1 MSGFHQQLMQQE
13 LDGAKE
19 AAASYEKQV
28 KRLLA
33 ENATLRDGTG
43 LAGEL
48 RTARD
53 QLTAALDAKQKMA
66 AELGE
71 RLRREAANAK
81 ALCGALRDAEGEI
94 EAREAAAEARQIE
107 KAAVAARRQHG
118 VRLVTLGA
126 ALPSAHDTS
135 ALVHAFATWSS
146 AACFAE
152 VGSICADV
160 RAKVAMLGDQTSA
173 LAAVADELILD
184 ESGGGLAARQL
195 AVLHDNWRDVLT
207 AELRAAEAS
216 AAQKEAQL
224 GPLSRRLQR
233 REDDLVLMIERFEK
247 LQATRPRTSPPTSPH
262 LTTLIPTTHLTSHPM
277 SLTPQ
282 AEHTELTERT
292 ATAAEGSS
300 LHAVRLQADL
310 DAVRATR
317 EEEATAVAEA
327 QRERDRLREVVG
339 VREQQLALM
348 VSRLERAQEEL
359 GRRGTHAS
367 AEVSTLQT
375 TVARRE
381 AQLVAL
387 VKELYV
393 LAAAEKTPG
402 RIDHASRSRL
412 FKQSADVYESLGA
425 AAFGGGDGDDGAPEN
440 ESGQLPP

>member
-1 MSGFHQQLMQQE
+1 MGRVSGKEPIAHAPRLTPLLPLQVAGLRMSGFHQQLMQQE

-207 AELRAAEAS
+207 AELRAAEAA

-247 LQATRPRTSPPTSPH
+247 LQARCCAPTSARH
-262 LTTLIPTTHLTSHPM
+262 PT
-277 SLTPQ
+277 LTP
-282 AEHTELTERT
+282 HTVNSPHVPPRRRSTP
-292 ATAAEGSS
+292 SS
-300 LHAVRLQADL
+300 P
-310 DAVRATR
+310 
-317 EEEATAVAEA
+317 
-327 QRERDRLREVVG
+327 
-339 VREQQLALM
+339 
-348 VSRLERAQEEL
+348 
-359 GRRGTHAS
+359 S
-367 AEVSTLQT
+367 APPPPPR
-375 TVARRE
+375 ARRS
-381 AQLVAL
+381 
-387 VKELYV
+387 
-393 LAAAEKTPG
+393 T
-402 RIDHASRSRL
+402 R
-412 FKQSADVYESLGA
+412 
-425 AAFGGGDGDDGAPEN
+425 
-440 ESGQLPP
+440 

>member
-207 AELRAAEAS
+207 AELRAAEAA

-262 LTTLIPTTHLTSHPM
+262 LTTLIPITHLTSHPM

-327 QRERDRLREVVG
+327 QRERERLREVGG

-425 AAFGGGDGDDGAPEN
+425 AAFGGGDDDGAPEN

>member
-207 AELRAAEAS
+207 AELRAAEAA

-247 LQATRPRTSPPTSPH
+247 LQARVVSRHLHGSPH
-262 LTTLIPTTHLTSHPM
+262 LTHPTPASLASQLVVAHRLSTIAAAQQIVVLDGGRLVERGSHAELLEIGGLYA
-277 SLTPQ
+277 SLWAAQQDAAARAATPP
-282 AEHTELTERT
+282 R
-292 ATAAEGSS
+292 S
-300 LHAVRLQADL
+300 
-310 DAVRATR
+310 
-317 EEEATAVAEA
+317 
-327 QRERDRLREVVG
+327 
-339 VREQQLALM
+339 
-348 VSRLERAQEEL
+348 
-359 GRRGTHAS
+359 AS
-367 AEVSTLQT
+367 ANSIVDG
-375 TVARRE
+375 
-381 AQLVAL
+381 
-387 VKELYV
+387 
-393 LAAAEKTPG
+393 TPS
-402 RIDHASRSRL
+402 D
-412 FKQSADVYESLGA
+412 
-425 AAFGGGDGDDGAPEN
+425 AFM
-440 ESGQLPP
+440 

>member
-207 AELRAAEAS
+207 AELRAAEAA

-247 LQATRPRTSPPTSPH
+247 LQAMNPTSARDPTYRK
-262 LTTLIPTTHLTSHPM
+262 LTPRP
-277 SLTPQ
+277 TPQ

-327 QRERDRLREVVG
+327 QRERERLREVVG

>member
-1 MSGFHQQLMQQE
+1 MQQE

-53 QLTAALDAKQKMA
+53 QLTAALDAKQKVA

-94 EAREAAAEARQIE
+94 EAREAAAEARQID

-207 AELRAAEAS
+207 AQLRAAEAS

-247 LQATRPRTSPPTSPH
+247 LQARCCAPTSARH
-262 LTTLIPTTHLTSHPM
+262 PT
-277 SLTPQ
+277 LTP
-282 AEHTELTERT
+282 HTVNSPHVPPRRRSTP
-292 ATAAEGSS
+292 SS
-300 LHAVRLQADL
+300 P
-310 DAVRATR
+310 
-317 EEEATAVAEA
+317 
-327 QRERDRLREVVG
+327 
-339 VREQQLALM
+339 
-348 VSRLERAQEEL
+348 
-359 GRRGTHAS
+359 S
-367 AEVSTLQT
+367 APPPPPR
-375 TVARRE
+375 ARRS
-381 AQLVAL
+381 
-387 VKELYV
+387 
-393 LAAAEKTPG
+393 T
-402 RIDHASRSRL
+402 R
-412 FKQSADVYESLGA
+412 
-425 AAFGGGDGDDGAPEN
+425 
-440 ESGQLPP
+440 